1 MSAMPTGRQA
11 RRPVN
16 LKRNMNLKRSARS
29 AFLLMLLTTA
39 SLTGFTQDSLRL
51 VPVRAWQLS
60 RMIEDVRAGRVCDT
74 LVQKQALA
82 LSSADSVIQNLDTQ
96 VKLLNSQIKTYSQI
110 SNSWQRSYGM
120 LQMQAKE
127 DRKNARKQGMKEGAA
142 ATLLIVLVGI
152 AVF

>member
-1 MSAMPTGRQA
+1 MPTGRQA

-16 LKRNMNLKRSARS
+16 LKRNMKPKRSARS

-60 RMIEDVRAGRVCDT
+60 RMIEEVRAGRVCDT

>member
-1 MSAMPTGRQA
+1 MPTGRQA

-16 LKRNMNLKRSARS
+16 LKRNMKPKRSARS

>member
-16 LKRNMNLKRSARS
+16 LKRNMKPKRSARS

-60 RMIEDVRAGRVCDT
+60 RMIEEVRAGRVCDT

>member
-1 MSAMPTGRQA
+1 
-11 RRPVN
+11 
-16 LKRNMNLKRSARS
+16 
-29 AFLLMLLTTA
+29 MLLTTA